1 MRIQQENL
9 GNIPES
15 FWKELKTS
23 PQKILLL
30 DYDGTLAPFKIQ
42 RMQARPLPGIIPIL
56 KRLSEKKDHTIAI
69 ISGRKI
75 EELRVLLKNLPVILI
90 GEHGWVIWEPNQGT
104 KIPPKAK
111 KIRKYLQDLK
121 GKLEDKIPSQRLELK
136 NFSLAVHT
144 RGLKKEKAE
153 QIKKFALRQAKELPA
168 ELFAISPF
176 KKGLEIFAQGM
187 DKGKAIKSL
196 LSRFKTPYFAVYL
209 GDDFTD
215 EDAFQVIKNI
225 GYGIKI
231 GKEPRATHAKFY
243 LPNCQSVLK
252 FLRRWEKVVN
262 SF

>member
-1 MRIQQENL
+1 M

-15 FWKELKTS
+15 FWEELKTS

-90 GEHGWVIWEPNQGT
+90 GEHGWVIWEPTLGT
-104 KIPPKAK
+104 EIPQKAK

-121 GKLEDKIPSQRLELK
+121 EKLEDKIPSQRLELK

-168 ELFAISPF
+168 ELFAINPF

-187 DKGKAIKSL
+187 DKGKAVQKF
-196 LSRFKTPYFAVYL
+196 LSRYKKPYFAVYL
-209 GDDFTD
+209 GDDLTD
-215 EDAFQVIKNI
+215 ENAFRELEKY

-231 GKEPRATHAKFY
+231 GKPEKFTRAKFY